1 MPLSESPREG
11 TLGVMPGEV
20 DVTCPYCGEP
30 GTVVVEEEEGDAEF
44 VQDCAV
50 CCRPWQVRVSIRRD
64 GSADVTV
71 SAEGE

>member
-1 MPLSESPREG
+1 MADS
-11 TLGVMPGEV
+11 V

-30 GTVVVEEEEGDAEF
+30 GTVELDAEEGNSEF

-50 CCRPWQVRVSIRRD
+50 CCRPWLVRITVRRD

-71 SAEGE
+71 GQEGD

>member
-1 MPLSESPREG
+1 MTP
-11 TLGVMPGEV
+11 V

-30 GTVVVEEEEGDAEF
+30 GTVEVEAEEADDAEF

-50 CCRPWQVRVSIRRD
+50 CCRPWLVRVRD
-64 GSADVTV
+64 GRVQV